1 MSSYYDNAVKW
12 LKKIA
17 DTKYGSK
24 NKMWREIGA
33 KQATFYKTLS
43 GKCIPQAK
51 EFLEWL
57 EREGVQLIF
66 PEERDGLA
74 KNVHF
79 VNPKMVNVEG
89 IEGPV
94 DEDYLAVPLASMPV
108 AAGPGIIPEEKIQ
121 SWVLVWR
128 SHESVRHRSNL
139 VAVEIGK
146 DQRSMEPTLHPGDIV
161 LIDRNDFIPKSPPG
175 NIYLV
180 RFPGGDGEAGL
191 SIKRVQLYSKNKQDL
206 ISFYSDNPQY
216 PPDIYDLNVEYDGDI
231 KRAIV
236 GRVVW
241 AWSDMSKK

>member
-1 MSSYYDNAVKW
+1 MGTYEDILSGIKRICETQFNGNQKRMAET
-12 LKKIA
+12 LGIQQPQL
-17 DTKYGSK
+17 
-24 NKMWREIGA
+24 NKFLNRKSNLRINSLAEILDKIGA
-33 KQATFYKTLS
+33 KIVFPDETPDIS
-43 GKCIPQAK
+43 
-51 EFLEWL
+51 
-57 EREGVQLIF
+57 RE
-66 PEERDGLA
+66 
-74 KNVHF
+74 VHF
-79 VNPKMVNVEG
+79 VKPRIVNAEEIG
-89 IEGPV
+89 WPV

-139 VAVEIGK
+139 VAVEIGR